1 MKNIIFL
8 MAAITLA
15 GCAVQHPTV
24 SVPVSPKPP
33 IDDAWVEQHQAGNT
47 CIDWAIWHDDAAAR
61 PAVYSVD
68 AVRQI
73 NAHYEKCEGIKRQ
86 RDYAL
91 RLMWAAAAVMDAHWS
106 ETGAKEWTLRKE
118 EWIRLSDQYSGITQY
133 LCPAGWTLYNQTC
146 WAFRPITE
154 PDMAMEFKDG
164 AQCHYALSDW
174 AQCLCEQP
182 AKTTF

>member
-8 MAAITLA
+8 MAAIILA

-47 CIDWAIWHDDAAAR
+47 CIDWAMWHDDAAAR

-68 AVRQI
+68 AVRKI

-86 RDYAL
+86 RDYTL
-91 RLMWAAAAVMDAHWS
+91 RLMWAAGAVMDAHWS

-118 EWIRLSDQYSGITQY
+118 EWIRLSDQYSGIAQY

-154 PDMAMEFKDG
+154 PDMAKDG